1 LHQIQGTIAMRD
13 RSQFPA
19 FSDDEMAARHNSVA
33 KLMDEANL
41 DALLLYGA
49 GRYASEIYWLT
60 DWPGGREAYVLFQR
74 GSEPVLLMQLYN
86 HVPMARVLSVIKDIR
101 WAGANTGNGAVQL
114 LQDRGLAQKRIGLV
128 GGIPHTQYQ
137 KLRDRFPQ
145 AQFVE
150 IGGKF
155 RILRTI
161 KSRAEIERIRLASK
175 LTDDSMQALTEGI
188 KPGMREDELPAL
200 IEPAYLKAGG
210 YAGIHFMTSM
220 PMREPHFPV
229 PSQYQSS
236 RRLERGDCLITEIS
250 GSYWGYS
257 GQIHRTYSLG
267 EGPTPEW
274 KKLHDAAVELFNVLA
289 GSIKDGTSIRE
300 AEEAAEIVHRRGYTI
315 YDDLIHGANQYPPIF
330 QTRSTARHEEG
341 EIVFRENMVIVIQPN
356 VITKDEKMGLQFGET
371 LVVRKNGC
379 ESLNKFP
386 REWIVCPG

>member
-1 LHQIQGTIAMRD
+1 MRE
-13 RSQFPA
+13 RSQFPT
-19 FSDDEMAARHNSVA
+19 FSDTEMAARHASVSN
-33 KLMDEANL
+33 LMEQANL
-41 DALLLYGA
+41 DALLVYGA
-49 GRYASEIYWLT
+49 GRYASEVYWLT
-60 DWPGGREAYVLFQR
+60 DWPGGREAYVLFQQ
-74 GSEPVLLMQLYN
+74 GKDPVLLMQLYN
-86 HVPMARVLSVIKDIR
+86 HVPMARVLSVVKDVR

-114 LQDRGLAQKRIGLV
+114 LQERGLGQKRIGLV
-128 GGIPHTQYQ
+128 GSIPHTQYQ
-137 KLRDRFPQ
+137 KMRDRLSQ
-145 AQFVE
+145 AEFVE
-150 IGGKF
+150 MGGRF
-155 RILRTI
+155 RMLRTI
-161 KSRAEIERIRLASK
+161 KSQAEIERIRLASK
-175 LTDDSMQALTEGI
+175 LTDESMQAVAEGL
-188 KPGMREDELPAL
+188 KPGMREDEIPAL
-200 IEPAYLKAGG
+200 IEPVYLKAGG

-220 PMREPHFPV
+220 PMRDPHFPV

-274 KKLHDAAVELFNVLA
+274 KKLHDAAVEVFGVLA
-289 GSIKDGTSIRE
+289 SAIKDGTSVRE

-330 QTRSTARHEEG
+330 QTRTTARHEEG
-341 EIVFRENMVIVIQPN
+341 EMNFRENMVIVIQPN

-386 REWIVCPG
+386 REWIVCRD